1 MDNKRRHEAPRI
13 SLAENVAGPEAK
25 QKSLVRTHFPG
36 ALSLRIKVT
45 LIILIPFIIGL
56 ISSIL
61 LETNRHRERGLAS
74 MSLLASQTGQVI
86 EHALQ
91 RDMLISDFES
101 IQSTFDDIAVDNR
114 VQTLVMLDRQG
125 KIIFT
130 PDDEEIGTFKDY
142 SEPSCQPC
150 HSLPPAERPSG
161 VVVTNAEGQRVFRSM
176 HPVENQP
183 ACARCHD
190 PQERILGLLLTDFS
204 IAPVEEALA
213 NDIRLSI
220 GWWVSMGL
228 ITAIIANLG
237 INWMVIRRLE
247 ILAAA
252 MSGYIEGRDHSA
264 LPETPK
270 DEIGQLSGSYNVL
283 VKTIHERN
291 VENQRLSEDL
301 RFRLRE
307 REVML
312 RRLITSQEQE
322 RRRVANELHDDLGQ
336 RMSSISLNLEFLLRT
351 LPSDP
356 ESARLQISEIQGLI
370 SETTGSM
377 HDMVFGLRPSVLD
390 DLGIAPAIKNL
401 CRRML
406 EPAEISCEVKIQS
419 LSDRLPANVE
429 TTIFRITQEAINN
442 VIRHAEAHNVMISLR
457 LQDNWIELEII
468 DDGNGFDPRLTQ
480 ASSDISSGI
489 GLLGMRER
497 VELFQGE
504 FFIKSALSS
513 GTTVQARIPLE
524 EQDNGR

>member
-1 MDNKRRHEAPRI
+1 
-13 SLAENVAGPEAK
+13 
-25 QKSLVRTHFPG
+25 
-36 ALSLRIKVT
+36 
-45 LIILIPFIIGL
+45 
-56 ISSIL
+56 
-61 LETNRHRERGLAS
+61 

-91 RDMLISDFES
+91 RDMLISDFDS
-101 IQSTFDDIAVDNR
+101 IRSTFDDIAVDNR

-125 KIIFT
+125 EVIFT

-142 SEPSCQPC
+142 SDPSCQPC
-150 HSLPPAERPSG
+150 HSLPPEERPSG
-161 VVVTNAEGQRVFRSM
+161 IAVTNAEGQRVFRSM

-183 ACARCHD
+183 ACTRCHD

-213 NDIRLSI
+213 NDIRLTI

-228 ITAIIANLG
+228 ITAIIVNLG

-270 DEIGQLSGSYNVL
+270 DEIGQLSGSYNAL
-283 VKTIHERN
+283 VNTIYERKL
-291 VENQRLSEDL
+291 ENQRLSDDL
-301 RFRLRE
+301 RFRFHE

-312 RRLITSQEQE
+312 QRLITSQEQE

-336 RMSSISLNLEFLLRT
+336 RMSSISLNLEYLLRT

-356 ESARLQISEIQGLI
+356 ESARIQISEIQGLI
-370 SETTGSM
+370 SETTDSM

-390 DLGIAPAIKNL
+390 DLGIVPAIRNL
-401 CRRML
+401 CQRML
-406 EPAEISCEVKIQS
+406 EPVEILYEIKIKS

-429 TTIFRITQEAINN
+429 TALFRITQEAINN

-457 LQDNWIELEII
+457 LRDDWVELEIK
-468 DDGNGFDPRLTQ
+468 DDGNGFDPQITQ
-480 ASSDISSGI
+480 ASSDISSGL

-497 VELFQGE
+497 VDLFHGE
-504 FFIKSALSS
+504 FFIKSAPSS
-513 GTTVQARIPLE
+513 GTTIQARIPLE